1 MEAEPNFNLE
11 SVFSADDY
19 LYFYSDH
26 LKDEY
31 SDEEVAFLIREL
43 SLNEPSAIL
52 DLACGHG
59 RHSNRLAG
67 FGHAITGVDQS
78 SEFLKIAES
87 VAEKRGLHARYLCAD
102 SRSYCEPGGY
112 DCIIHLFSS
121 LGYFSDEENELVIRN
136 VAHSLKEGGLF
147 CLDILNRDAFLKDYP
162 RFSVLEKNA
171 DLMIDRNR
179 FDPVSGRLY
188 NSRIIIRDGIRKD
201 TPFFLRLYNLNEITR
216 ILNDNGLSIIK
227 RFADWKGNPFD
238 GESKRMI
245 LIAQKTQTDNE

>member
-19 LYFYSDH
+19 LYFYSNH

-31 SDEEVAFLIREL
+31 SDEEVSFLIREF

-59 RHSNRLAG
+59 RHSNRLAE

-78 SEFLKIAES
+78 SEFLEIAERD
-87 VAEKRGLHARYLCAD
+87 AEKRGLHARYLCAD
-102 SRSYCEPGGY
+102 SRSYCEPVGY

-121 LGYFSDEENELVIRN
+121 FGYFSDEENELVIRN
-136 VAHSLKEGGLF
+136 VAHSLKDGGLF

-216 ILNDNGLSIIK
+216 ILNDNGLSIIR

>member
-1 MEAEPNFNLE
+1 MK

-43 SLNEPSAIL
+43 SLNEPRAIL

-59 RHSNRLAG
+59 RHSTRLAG
-67 FGHAITGVDQS
+67 FGHAVTGIDQS
-78 SEFLKIAES
+78 NEFLEIAGS
-87 VAEKRGLHARYLCAD
+87 NAEKKGVNVRYLCAD
-102 SRSYCEPGGY
+102 SRSYCGEKTY

-121 LGYFSDEENELVIRN
+121 FGYFSDKENELVIRN
-136 VAHSLKEGGLF
+136 VAGSLKEGGLF
-147 CLDILNRDAFLKDYP
+147 CLDVLNRDTFLKDYP

-201 TPFFLRLYNLNEITR
+201 TPFFLRLYNLNEITT
-216 ILNDNGLSIIK
+216 ILNSEGLSVIK
-227 RFADWKGNPFD
+227 IFGDWKGKQFD

-245 LIAQKTQTDNE
+245 LIAQKSPPDQK

>member
-1 MEAEPNFNLE
+1 MK
-11 SVFSADDY
+11 SVFSAEDY

-43 SLNEPSAIL
+43 SLNEPRAIL

-67 FGHAITGVDQS
+67 FGHVVTGVDQS
-78 SEFLKIAES
+78 SEFLDIAERD
-87 VAEKRGLHARYLCAD
+87 AEKKGVNVRYLCAD
-102 SRSYCEPGGY
+102 SRSYCEEKTY

-121 LGYFSDEENELVIRN
+121 FGYFSDEENELVIRN
-136 VAHSLKEGGLF
+136 VTGTLKEGGLF
-147 CLDILNRDAFLKDYP
+147 CLDILNRDTFLKDYP
-162 RFSVLEKNA
+162 RFSVLEKNG

-179 FDPVSGRLY
+179 FDPVSGRLC

-201 TPFFLRLYNLNEITR
+201 LPFFLRLYNLNEITR
-216 ILNDNGLSIIK
+216 ILNANGLTIIK

-238 GESKRMI
+238 GKSRRMI
-245 LIAQKTQTDNE
+245 LVAQKYPTDPE

>member
-1 MEAEPNFNLE
+1 MEVTHETDLK
-11 SVFSADDY
+11 SVFSAEDY

-43 SLNEPSAIL
+43 SLNEPRAIL

-67 FGHAITGVDQS
+67 FGHTVTGIDQSGEFLEIAQRDAENRGVD
-78 SEFLKIAES
+78 
-87 VAEKRGLHARYLCAD
+87 VRYLCAD
-102 SRSYCEPGGY
+102 SRRYYKPGAY

-121 LGYFSDEENELVIRN
+121 FGYFSDQENELVIRN
-136 VAHSLKEGGLF
+136 VAGSLKEGGLF
-147 CLDILNRDAFLKDYP
+147 CLDILNRDTFLKDYP
-162 RFSVLEKNA
+162 RFSVLEKNT

-188 NSRIIIRDGIRKD
+188 NSRIVIRDGIRKD
-201 TPFFLRLYNLNEITR
+201 IPFFLRLYNLNEITR
-216 ILNDNGLSIIK
+216 VLAAEGLSVVKIYD
-227 RFADWKGNPFD
+227 DWKGKPFD

-245 LIAQKTQTDNE
+245 MLARKEPGNH